1 MRETSFLEN
10 AGISACAAAISKTSA
25 APIERIKLLL
35 QNQNEIIK
43 SGKIDKPFL
52 GIIDCASRTYRHEG
66 FLSFW
71 RGNLTNVIRY
81 FPTQGLNFAFKD
93 KIKTVFRG
101 GYWKD
106 KSLAKNTLSGG
117 FGGVITNFFVYS
129 LDFART
135 RLANDVKNQGT
146 TRLYKG
152 LTDVYLKTLKSNGIR
167 GLYRGFS
174 VSILTI
180 FVYRGLYFGLYDTIS
195 PQANTES
202 FFQLFLIGWFSTISA
217 GMSCYP
223 MDTIRRRMMMNS
235 GNKEKSPTGRQVFNY
250 IIKNEGI
257 LSFFKGGSANI
268 FRSVAG
274 AGVLVGVDKIK
285 QVYLV

>member
-1 MRETSFLEN
+1 MRDTTFLEN

-43 SGKIDKPFL
+43 TGKIDKPFD
-52 GIIDCASRTYRHEG
+52 GIVDCLLRTYRYEG

-93 KIKTVFRG
+93 EIKTIFKG
-101 GYWKD
+101 DFWSNKA
-106 KSLAKNTLSGG
+106 LAKNTLSGG

-129 LDFART
+129 LDYART
-135 RLANDVKNQGT
+135 RLANDVKSQGAC
-146 TRLYKG
+146 RQYEG
-152 LTDVYLKTLKSNGIR
+152 LSDVYLKTLKCNGIS

-174 VSILTI
+174 VSVWTI
-180 FVYRGLYFGLYDTIS
+180 FIYRGLYFGLYDTIS
-195 PQANTES
+195 PLANTEY
-202 FFQLFLIGWFSTISA
+202 FLQLFMIGWFSTITA

-223 MDTIRRRMMMNS
+223 MDTIRRRMMMSS
-235 GNKEKSPTGRQVFNY
+235 GSKNPQSGRQVFNY
-250 IIKNEGI
+250 ILKNEGP
-257 LSFFKGGSANI
+257 LSFYKGGSANI
-268 FRSVAG
+268 LRSIAG

-285 QVYLV
+285 QVILD